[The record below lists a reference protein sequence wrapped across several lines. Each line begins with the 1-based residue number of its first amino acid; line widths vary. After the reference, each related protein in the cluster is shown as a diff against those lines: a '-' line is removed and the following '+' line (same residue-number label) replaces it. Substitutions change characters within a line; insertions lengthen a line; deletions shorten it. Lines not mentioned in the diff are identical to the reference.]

1 MEPGDDLLSLEIQPT
16 IIGAE
21 TFHCPVRN
29 GKEWGRHAMVTR
41 LKKVGKAKTAVATAF
56 SILLE
61 VLLTVTMKSFT
72 VIGSSFTSN

>member
-1 MEPGDDLLSLEIQPT
+1 
-16 IIGAE
+16 
-21 TFHCPVRN
+21 
-29 GKEWGRHAMVTR
+29 MVTR